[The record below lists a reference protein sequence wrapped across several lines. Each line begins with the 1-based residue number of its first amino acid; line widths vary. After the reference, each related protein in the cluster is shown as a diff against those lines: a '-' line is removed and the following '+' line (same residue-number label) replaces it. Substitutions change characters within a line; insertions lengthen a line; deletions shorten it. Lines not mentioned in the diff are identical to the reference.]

1 MRRTPIFVELGGR
14 NANIRLPEIP
24 NASVSSAD
32 ISALW
37 LGPREWLIL
46 TPRGLEPELQRSL
59 RATLT
64 NRSCAATDVTNGNTV
79 MCLTGTRA
87 QDVLAKGCSASIC
100 MILVSA
106 PARVFRLTS
115 QSWCAVVATG

>member
-1 MRRTPIFVELGGR
+1 MELGGR

-32 ISALW
+32 RSALW

-64 NRSCAATDVTNGNTV
+64 NRSCAVTDVTNGNTV
-79 MCLTGTRA
+79 MCLTGMRA
-87 QDVLAKGCSASIC
+87 LDVLAKGCSVDLHDLGFGPGSCVQTYVAKLVC
-100 MILVSA
+100 CCGDGMIPQDLI
-106 PARVFRLTS
+106 
-115 QSWCAVVATG
+115 